1 MNDFKN
7 YCLEPKV
14 NKKEAQN
21 ILKNYFKQSWFSPY
35 SLKTT
40 LNTLDNIESHFLHFI
55 MYDVELNYQSYD
67 KEIRTRTIK
76 DLLIH
81 NSNLLSEK
89 EYEMLLPINITN
101 LLEID
106 IDKNEDFIFEKNDF
120 NITTLK
126 KKLEQEIVYEID
138 ENIEVDTFKNKGSIE
153 HKVSVLDKN
162 IIFKNLFVPV
172 YLVHFDFEN
181 NKYKFIVNGLTGDVL
196 AQPLFSKS
204 MLIFTILLSIFLLI
218 VLIFFIYLI

>member
-7 YCLEPKV
+7 YCLEPKI

-40 LNTLDNIESHFLHFI
+40 LNNLDNIEAHFLHFI

-67 KEIRTRTIK
+67 KETRTRTIK

-101 LLEID
+101 LSEID
-106 IDKNEDFIFEKNDF
+106 IDQNKDFIFEKNDF
-120 NITTLK
+120 NITNLK

-138 ENIEVDTFKNKGSIE
+138 ENIEVDTFKNKGTKE
-153 HKVSVLDKN
+153 HKVSVIDKK
-162 IIFKNLFVPV
+162 IILKNLFVPV
-172 YLVHFDFEN
+172 YLVHFEFEN
-181 NKYKFIVNGLTGDVL
+181 SKYKFLVNGLTGDIL
-196 AQPLFSKS
+196 AKPLFSKN
-204 MLIFTILLSIFLLI
+204 MLIIALFSSIFLL
-218 VLIFFIYLI
+218 LIIIFIIYLI

>member
-7 YCLEPKV
+7 YCLEPKI

-40 LNTLDNIESHFLHFI
+40 LNNLDNIEAHFLHFI

-67 KEIRTRTIK
+67 KEIRTKTIR

-101 LLEID
+101 LSEID
-106 IDKNEDFIFEKNDF
+106 IDKNESFIFEKNDF
-120 NITTLK
+120 NITKLK

-138 ENIEVDTFKNKGSIE
+138 ENIEVDTFKNKGTKE

-162 IIFKNLFVPV
+162 IILKNLFVPV
-172 YLVHFDFEN
+172 YLVHFEFEN
-181 NKYKFIVNGLTGDVL
+181 NKYKFLVNGLTGDIL
-196 AQPLFSKS
+196 AKPLFSKNR
-204 MLIFTILLSIFLLI
+204 LIITILTSISLI
-218 VLIFFIYLI
+218 LVLVFFIYLI